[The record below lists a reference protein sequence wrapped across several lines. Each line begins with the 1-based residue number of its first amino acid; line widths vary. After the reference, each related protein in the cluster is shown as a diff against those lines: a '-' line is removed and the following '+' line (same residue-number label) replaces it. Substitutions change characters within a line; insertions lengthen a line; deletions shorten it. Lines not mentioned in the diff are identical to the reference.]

1 MTLMSKICGVSTS
14 TVLDY
19 IINHPYSP
27 ALIGFIVNFSKSK
40 RYVKIERLKKLLI
53 IDKKKCKFVAV
64 LVKPDNND
72 LEKIKDLPFDYYQIY
87 DCNPEE
93 IKFIKEKYNKKI
105 ISAITVEKKEDVSKY
120 KNFVSISDII
130 LFDSKGY
137 EKSLSYDHNLLN
149 EVPNNINKMIAGN
162 IQFDDD
168 IEKFRNICKYIDI
181 SGGLETSGVKD
192 ISKIDIFLNKIKQ
205 LNNETKKRY
214 SINRST

>member
-1 MTLMSKICGVSTS
+1 MSKICGVSTS
-14 TVLDY
+14 TILDY
-19 IINHPYSP
+19 LINHPYSP
-27 ALIGFIVNFSKSK
+27 TLIGFIVNFSKSK
-40 RYVKIERLKKLLI
+40 RYVKNDKLKKLLI

-64 LVKPDNND
+64 LVKPDYND

-93 IKFIKEKYNKKI
+93 IKSIKKKYNKKI

-120 KNFVSISDII
+120 KSFVSISDMI

-181 SGGLETSGVKD
+181 SGGLETSGIKD

-214 SINRST
+214 PINRST

>member
-1 MTLMSKICGVSTS
+1 MLLTSKICGVSTS
-14 TVLDY
+14 KVLNY
-19 IINHPYSP
+19 IINHPCSP
-27 ALIGFIVNFSKSK
+27 GLIGFIVNFPKSK
-40 RYVKIERLKKLLI
+40 RYIKNDKLKKLLTI
-53 IDKKKCKFVAV
+53 NKKKCQFVAV

-105 ISAITVEKKEDVSKY
+105 ISAITVEKKDDVKKY
-120 KNFVSISDII
+120 KDFVTISDII

-162 IQFDDD
+162 IQFNDD
-168 IEKFRNICKYIDI
+168 IEKFKNICKYIDI
-181 SGGLETSGVKD
+181 SGGLETSGLKD
-192 ISKIDIFLNKIKQ
+192 ISKIDIFLNKVKQ
-205 LNNETKKRY
+205 LNNET
-214 SINRST
+214 

>member
-27 ALIGFIVNFSKSK
+27 TLIGFIVNFSKSK
-40 RYVKIERLKKLLI
+40 RYVKNEELKKLLI
-53 IDKKKCKFVAV
+53 LDKKKCKFVAV

-120 KNFVSISDII
+120 KNFVSISDVI

-137 EKSLSYDHNLLN
+137 EKSLGYDHNLLN

-162 IQFDDD
+162 IQFDDN
-168 IEKFRNICKYIDI
+168 IEKFKNICKYIDI
-181 SGGLETSGVKD
+181 SGGLETSGIKD
-192 ISKIDIFLNKIKQ
+192 ISKINIFLNKVKQ
-205 LNNETKKRY
+205 LNNE
-214 SINRST
+214 N